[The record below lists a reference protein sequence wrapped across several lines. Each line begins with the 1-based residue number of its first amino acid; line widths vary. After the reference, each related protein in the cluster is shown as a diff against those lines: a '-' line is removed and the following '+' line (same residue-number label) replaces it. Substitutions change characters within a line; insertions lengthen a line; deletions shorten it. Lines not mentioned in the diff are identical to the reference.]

1 MIALMVISAFIARN
15 EHPTYHRKAHLRI
28 RVKLCLGLSAH
39 KIGVALPLP
48 EWRTTPTFA
57 NKLTI
62 EESCCESNKTDK
74 RYLV

>member
-15 EHPTYHRKAHLRI
+15 EHPTYHRKAHLR
-28 RVKLCLGLSAH
+28 LSAH